1 MSVSKVV
8 RMFKKNLMAR
18 AGFMVFVLV
27 MVSMSLIACGQEDD
41 SWGRGQGGSSAFET
55 EDGKRKSGA
64 FKMRGVNATGF

>member
-1 MSVSKVV
+1 MV
-8 RMFKKNLMAR
+8 KKNLMAR

-41 SWGRGQGGSSAFET
+41 SWGKGQGGSSAFET
-55 EDGKRKSGA
+55 EDGKKKSGA

>member
-1 MSVSKVV
+1 MSKVV
-8 RMFKKNLMAR
+8 QMVKKNLMAR

-41 SWGRGQGGSSAFET
+41 SWGKGQGGSSAFET
-55 EDGKRKSGA
+55 EDGKKKSGA